1 MSRAARS
8 DSLDA
13 PVCDE
18 YLVDL
23 DHVCQVQPDVLP
35 IEKAQ
40 QIAELFGLLAD
51 PNRLRIL
58 SVLTHQELC
67 VCDLAAVVNM
77 GESAVSHQL
86 RVLRSM
92 RLVKYQKRGRMVYY
106 RLADTDISKR
116 YQQVAAHLSDHTP

>member
-1 MSRAARS
+1 MSRIAPS

-23 DHVCQVQPDVLP
+23 DHVRQVQPDVLP

-67 VCDLAAVVNM
+67 VCDLAAVVTM

-116 YQQVAAHLSDHTP
+116 YQQIAAHLSDDTP